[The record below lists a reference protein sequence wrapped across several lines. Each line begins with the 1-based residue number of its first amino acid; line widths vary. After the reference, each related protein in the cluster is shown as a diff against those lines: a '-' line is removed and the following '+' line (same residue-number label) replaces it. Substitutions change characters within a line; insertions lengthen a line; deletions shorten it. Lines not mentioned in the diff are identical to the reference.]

1 MKFFTD
7 RNLTLLMGLAVVAG
21 VVVGV
26 LAQATGSAALLGFIK
41 SASIFGDLFLA
52 ALKMVVVPVVFFA
65 VVSGL
70 AAMPHAA
77 GAGRRITMILLF
89 FLTTTLIAVLLGQL
103 IAVMIRPGAGLSP
116 DVIMAQLPQGAME
129 GAEKTRAALKGPDT
143 FEAFLRAQMGNIL
156 MNPFKALAEANFI
169 GIVFF
174 GLVIGYLLMRAG
186 EAAATARLFFI
197 EMNDLMLT
205 FVRIVIWL
213 GPLGI
218 FALAANLFATVGLD
232 LLKPLAYYLLTV
244 FLSLSLHCF
253 VVYPLL
259 MVSLAGYSPMH
270 FFLGMKDAMLLAL
283 STASSAA
290 TMPVT
295 LRCAEDNLGLDR
307 NTTRLVIPMGATI
320 NMDGTALY
328 EAVAAAF
335 VAQLIGIELTLGGQL
350 ILALT
355 ATMAAIGAAGIPQ
368 AGLVTMVIVF
378 KALNLPLELMA
389 IIIVV
394 DRPLDH
400 LRTMVNVMGDCTT
413 SVVMSRSPWFSGS
426 KD

>member
-1 MKFFTD
+1 MSLFTD
-7 RNLTLLMGLAVVAG
+7 RNLTILMGVG
-21 VVVGV
+21 VVGGT
-26 LAQATGSAALLGFIK
+26 LLGIAAQATGSEALVGAIGSLKIL
-41 SASIFGDLFLA
+41 GDLFLA
-52 ALKMVVVPVVFFA
+52 ALRMVVVPVVFFA

-70 AAMPHAA
+70 AAMPHSE
-77 GAGRRITMILLF
+77 GAGKRILTILLF
-89 FLTTTLIAVLLGQL
+89 FATTTLIAVVLGQVL
-103 IAVMIRPGAGLSP
+103 TAIVRPGIGVSQEE
-116 DVIMAQLPQGAME
+116 IIAQLPPEIMAS
-129 GAEKTRAALKGPDT
+129 AEQTRAGLKAPET
-143 FEAFLRAQMGNIL
+143 FDAFLRAQMANL
-156 MNPFKALAEANFI
+156 FMNPFKAMAEANFV

-174 GLVIGYLLMRAG
+174 GLILGYLVMRG
-186 EAAATARLFFI
+186 GDQFDAARSFFI
-197 EMNDLMLT
+197 QMNELMLT
-205 FVRIVIWL
+205 MVRIVVWL
-213 GPLGI
+213 GPPGI

-232 LLKPLAYYLLTV
+232 LLRPLAYYVLVV
-244 FLSLSLHCF
+244 FLGLFLHCF

-259 MVSLAGYSPMH
+259 MVTLAGYSPWR
-270 FFLGMKDAMLLAL
+270 FFVGMKDAMVLAL

-295 LRCAEDNLGLDR
+295 LRCTEENLGIDR
-307 NTTRLVIPMGATI
+307 NVTRLVVPMGATI

-335 VAQLIGIELTLGGQL
+335 VAQLFFGHDLGIGQQA

-400 LRTMVNVMGDCTT
+400 MRTMVNVTGDSTT
-413 SVVMSRSPWFSGS
+413 SVVMSRWFAN
-426 KD
+426 K